1 MKTHFNTPAAEYEA
15 QRSGCQQRRRR
26 DEIDRALRR
35 RGGAVHTVVELG
47 CGTGGTLAEVAGRYP
62 EARCVGVDIDA
73 ELLAFAAGAFRLP
86 NLRYERRD
94 VARDGGPCPAPFV
107 FSLDLI
113 HHLHDPLPF
122 FRAVAAMLE
131 PGGAWLVVE
140 PNIFHP
146 YVFYS
151 QERMRRAGFDE
162 DHFRPWRAAPLF
174 RAAGLRVRR
183 RYYLGLFPDWL
194 RRPPRWLG
202 WAERLLEG
210 APCLGASVVYH
221 LEKPGGRRDAGLA
234 GRRAGPGHRAGLL
247 A

>member
-1 MKTHFNTPAAEYEA
+1 MTDFAEIWIYL
-15 QRSGCQQRRRR
+15 S
-26 DEIDRALRR
+26 
-35 RGGAVHTVVELG
+35 RGPLLWLTA
-47 CGTGGTLAEVAGRYP
+47 TLAAY
-62 EARCVGVDIDA
+62 AVGDA
-73 ELLAFAAGAFRLP
+73 
-86 NLRYERRD
+86 
-94 VARDGGPCPAPFV
+94 
-107 FSLDLI
+107 
-113 HHLHDPLPF
+113 
-122 FRAVAAMLE
+122 
-131 PGGAWLVVE
+131 
-140 PNIFHP
+140 
-146 YVFYS
+146 
-151 QERMRRAGFDE
+151 
-162 DHFRPWRAAPLF
+162 LF